1 MRQRLFQFFQFFR
14 RTMNFESDQIDHG
27 EQLRERSA
35 NVIEMREHAL
45 GVFVSF
51 AAEKFVAVNSERVEK
66 ILFLGRS
73 FLDEPREPS
82 FDRLQFPGMHFE
94 IRMQTDEV

>member
-1 MRQRLFQFFQFFR
+1 MRQRLFPFFQFFR
-14 RTMNFESDQIDHG
+14 RTMNLESDQIDHG

-35 NVIEMREHAL
+35 NVIEMRENAV

-73 FLDEPREPS
+73 FLNKPRKPS
-82 FDRLQFPGMHFE
+82 FDRVQFPGMHFE

>member
-51 AAEKFVAVNSERVEK
+51 AAEKIVAVNSERVEK
-66 ILFLGRS
+66 ILFFGRR
-73 FLDEPREPS
+73 FLDKTREPS
-82 FDRLQFPGMHFE
+82 FNRLQFPEMHFE